1 MELLGK
7 IITTIIDGYG
17 VAGVA
22 LLALVVTLF
31 IIQIV
36 QLCRMLIIA
45 KFKQTSRPQIRQI
58 PPPVSVIVPLFGEDE
73 EYLKGELRM
82 LLSQSS
88 PSYEVV
94 VVYVGKEDAFYAT
107 LKHMRKFF
115 HHLKTTQIDYTPQYP
130 ITMKLAL
137 NIGIKSASYDHIIM
151 TTPETC
157 PTTRNWVEYMSRGFM
172 YGDIVLG
179 YCNWVQHKGLM
190 NLFYRKYRLS
200 EVRTYLAEAI
210 RGRQYGA
217 SRNTLGFTKQLYFSV
232 RGFDHLNLT
241 AGEDD
246 LFVQSIATKDNVSVL
261 LASGAHCTELQPASF
276 HLWLTEIYRQGQTRK
291 FYSQTAR
298 NAESCELLCRVAFF
312 VAAIGALVVLPLELK
327 AFVLLLIVARYVV
340 MGVVNSKTAARVGE
354 TKIAAWE
361 PLFDF
366 FEPWVRFIVRS
377 TQPKQI
383 YKWR

>member
-1 MELLGK
+1 MEILGK
-7 IITTIIDGYG
+7 IFNTIIEGYG
-17 VAGVA
+17 VAGVV
-22 LLALVVTLF
+22 LLVLVLVLF
-31 IIQIV
+31 TIQIV
-36 QLCRMLIIA
+36 QLCRMLIVA

-73 EYLKGELRM
+73 EYLKGDLRM

-94 VVYVGKEDAFYAT
+94 VVYVGKEDSFYAT

-157 PTTRNWVEYMSRGFM
+157 PSTRHWVEYMSRGFM

-179 YCNWVQHKGLM
+179 YCNWEQRKGLQ

-200 EVRTYLAEAI
+200 EIRTYLAEAI

-217 SRNTLGFTKQLYFSV
+217 SRNTMGFTKQLYFAV

-261 LASGAHCTELQPASF
+261 LTPASHCTELPPASF
-276 HLWLTEIYRQGQTRK
+276 KMWLIEVYRQGQTRK
-291 FYSQTAR
+291 FYTQTAR
-298 NAESCELLCRVAFF
+298 NAESCELLCRVALFI
-312 VAAIGALVVLPLELK
+312 AAIGAIVTLPLELK
-327 AFVLLLIVARYVV
+327 LFVALLLVVRYVV
-340 MGVVNSKTAARVGE
+340 MGVVNRKVALRVGE
-354 TKIAAWE
+354 EKIAAWE
-361 PLFDF
+361 PVFDF
-366 FEPWVRFIVRS
+366 IEPWVRFIIRA

>member
-1 MELLGK
+1 MEILGTICSK
-7 IITTIIDGYG
+7 IIEGYG
-17 VAGVA
+17 VAGVI
-22 LLALVVTLF
+22 LVALVIALF
-31 IIQIV
+31 TIQLV
-36 QLCRMLIIA
+36 QLCRQLIVA
-45 KFKQTSRPQIRQI
+45 KFKQTSRPQKLQT
-58 PPPVSVIVPLFGEDE
+58 PPAVSVIVPLFGEDE
-73 EYLKGELRM
+73 EYLKGDLRM

-88 PSYEVV
+88 TNYEVV

-137 NIGIKSASYDHIIM
+137 NIGIKSASYDHVIL

-157 PTTRNWVEYMSRGFM
+157 PSTRHWVEYMACGFM

-179 YCNWVQHKGLM
+179 YCNWEQHNTLL

-200 EVRTYLAEAI
+200 EVRAYLAEAI

-217 SRNTLGFTKQLYFSV
+217 SRNTLGFTKERYFAV

-261 LASGAHCTELQPASF
+261 LSSAAHCAELQPASF
-276 HLWLTEIYRQGQTRK
+276 HNWLTEIYRQGQTRK
-291 FYSQTAR
+291 FYTQTAR
-298 NAESCELLCRVAFF
+298 NVESCEMLCRVAFF
-312 VAAIGALVVLPLELK
+312 IAAIGAMVVLPLELK
-327 AFVLLLIVARYVV
+327 VFAFLLVVARYIV
-340 MGVVNSKTAARVGE
+340 MAVVNKRTAERVGE
-354 TKIAAWE
+354 PKIAAWE

-366 FEPWVRFIVRS
+366 FEPWVRFIIRA